1 MKFTQEARRVIELS
15 QEEAHRLHHNAIR
28 TEHLL
33 LGLLHE
39 ETGHTS
45 ATLRSL
51 GVTLDNTRVL
61 AEELGE
67 ELGGDSA
74 TEPGRH
80 LPFTPRARG
89 VLERAAR
96 QALTHSHDHLDTAH
110 LLLALL
116 GEDTRGGNEL
126 LTRLGADPEQARRQT
141 LAALTSPP
149 AST

>member
-15 QEEAHRLHHNAIR
+15 QEDARRLHHSAIR

-39 ETGHTS
+39 EAGYTS

-51 GVTLDNTRVL
+51 GVTLDAALVL

-67 ELGGDSA
+67 GLGGDST
-74 TEPGRH
+74 TEPGRP
-80 LPFTPRARG
+80 LPFTPRARR

-96 QALTHSHDHLDTAH
+96 EALTHSHDHLDAAH
-110 LLLALL
+110 LLLGLL
-116 GEDTRGGNEL
+116 GEDARGGNEL
-126 LTRLGADPEQARRQT
+126 LTRLGADPEQARRRT
-141 LAALTSPP
+141 RAALTSPP